1 MPQQQKRAVVAAKDI
16 HNLIAPPFIFS
27 GTHTQ
32 SKYLYLFVKPNL
44 MKNFLIILT
53 LLFSGVATKAQ
64 IINTVAGNG
73 TVGYSGDGGIATT
86 AQLNIIADVAVTPD
100 GGFLITDIL
109 NMRLRKV
116 NAGGIITTI
125 AGNGTATITGDG
137 GPATL
142 AGIGNA
148 FRYVCTDATGNIY
161 ISQPGRIRRIDPS
174 GIITTIAGTG
184 TSGYSTDGF
193 PATSVQIGNISS
205 LATDASGAVY
215 FVENEYFRVRKISG
229 GILTTVAGN
238 GTGANTGDGGP
249 ATSASLRPLGVAI
262 DGTGNIYISVV
273 GLIATSYSY
282 IRKVNTAGII
292 NTIAGTG
299 TTGYSGDGGPALS
312 ADISFAGGLCTEAAG
327 NIYFADN
334 THHVRK
340 INTTGIIST
349 IAGTGI
355 AGFAGDGCRP
365 EAALL
370 YNPVE
375 VAIDTNNVI
384 YIVDQSNYRIRSI
397 SAGNTPVFTGGSFQF
412 MGACKGV
419 ATGIDTLLSVS
430 DADAGQTINWAGLLL
445 PAHGSLFAT
454 YSGSVT
460 TPAGLYYSA
469 AAGYTGA
476 DTFSVVATDCAGAA
490 DTTTLYVTVTDTLIA
505 PTITGAD
512 TVCEGNTTTLTGSAA
527 GGYWNSSNSAL
538 ATISS
543 SGVVTGIAAGAV
555 VMTYTRANSCGAASG
570 THSMSVRS
578 AAGCAAGIDELP
590 EYAAVKIW
598 PNPTTN
604 GILHLLIAGNASS
617 PAQITITGTDGKT
630 VYRSHCE
637 TGKEIMVQ
645 LAAGIYVVQ
654 TTTSVS
660 ATHTIVTVE

>member
-1 MPQQQKRAVVAAKDI
+1 
-16 HNLIAPPFIFS
+16 
-27 GTHTQ
+27 
-32 SKYLYLFVKPNL
+32 

-53 LLFSGVATKAQ
+53 LLFSGAATRAQ

-73 TVGYSGDGGIATT
+73 TVGYSGDGGTATS

-262 DGTGNIYISVV
+262 DGTGNIYISVA
-273 GLIATSYSY
+273 GLIAPVYSY

-312 ADISFAGGLCTEAAG
+312 ADISFAGGLCTDAAG

-412 MGACKGV
+412 MSACKGV

-476 DTFSVVATDCAGAA
+476 DTFRVVATDCAGAA
-490 DTTTLYVTVTDTLIA
+490 DTTTIYVTVTDTLIA

-555 VMTYTRANSCGAASG
+555 VITYTISNSCGAVPG
-570 THSMSVRS
+570 THNITVL
-578 AAGCAAGIDELP
+578 ATADCTAGIDPLTENS
-590 EYAAVKIW
+590 VISIW
-598 PNPTTN
+598 PNPATN
-604 GILHLLIAGNASS
+604 GILHLVVTGNASW
-617 PAQITITGTDGKT
+617 PALVTITCTDGRT
-630 VYRSHCE
+630 AYRLRCE
-637 TGKEIMVQ
+637 TGKETTVQ

-654 TTTSVS
+654 ATTSVS